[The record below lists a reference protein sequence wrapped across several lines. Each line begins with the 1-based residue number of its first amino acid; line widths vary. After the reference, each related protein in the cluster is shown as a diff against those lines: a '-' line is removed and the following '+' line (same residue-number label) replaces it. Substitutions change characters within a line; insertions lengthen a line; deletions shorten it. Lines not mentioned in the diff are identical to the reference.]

1 MKYCFHRINLGI
13 SNVYLLPSEEG
24 FLLIDTGYK
33 HQYARFLRHLT
44 NLGVEPT
51 QIRYLLLTH
60 HHPDHAGFAAQLTL
74 QSGAKVICHQAALA
88 HLQRGSTAETIQ
100 PVNRRTRLVLS
111 LFGLIHR
118 DTTYPPYEFKTGDI
132 TVAGDDSKLLRSLGI
147 EGEIVFTPG
156 HCSDSISVL
165 LDDGSAF
172 VGDSAMNFLRMAGIH
187 HRPIYIEDIDAV
199 FESWQKLIAKGA
211 KMIYPTHGGPFPVE
225 SLAQSLRRFT
235 GSSV

>member
-1 MKYCFHRINLGI
+1 MQNNFHRIHLGI
-13 SNVYLLPSEEG
+13 SNVYLLSCSQG
-24 FLLIDTGYK
+24 YLLIDTGYK
-33 HQYARFLRHLT
+33 NQYTRFLRHLT

-51 QIRYLLLTH
+51 HIRYLLLTH
-60 HHPDHAGFAAQLTL
+60 HHHDHAGFTAQLTL

-88 HLQRGSTAETIQ
+88 HLQRGSSAETMQ
-100 PVNRRTRLVLS
+100 PVNRRTRVLLS

-118 DTTYPPYEFKTGDI
+118 DSTYPPYEFKTGDI
-132 TVAGDDSKLLRSLGI
+132 TVAADDAKLLRCLGI

-172 VGDSAMNFLRMAGIH
+172 VGDSAMNFLQMAGIH

-211 KMIYPTHGGPFPVE
+211 KMIYPTHGSPYPVE
-225 SLAQSLRRFT
+225 SLAQSLSRFT